1 MRKIHMRI
9 AEGTVLFECS
19 LQPRN
24 KESRIGG
31 IATDGLTATDGEL
44 H

>member
-1 MRKIHMRI
+1 MQQRI

-31 IATDGLTATDGEL
+31 IAADGTLPRMVTYIE
-44 H
+44 